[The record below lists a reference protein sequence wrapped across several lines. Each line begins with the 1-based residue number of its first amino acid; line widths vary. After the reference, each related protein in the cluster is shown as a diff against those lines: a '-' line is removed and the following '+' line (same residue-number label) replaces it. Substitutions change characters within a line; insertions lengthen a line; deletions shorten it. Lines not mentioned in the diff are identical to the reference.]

1 MAGQGISCLPPRPP
15 LDRAIPAISANHP
28 GRSRYASAAMRRN
41 RTASDRSQGDFM
53 FKKFVLVCCFV
64 LTCAPAYSG
73 VKEHRALAEELIKIT
88 DGDTVMEKM
97 KAQVAMIF
105 QQITA
110 QMNVQEADKPK
121 LEKYSKRFDAI
132 LKEDMSWNKVKDQY
146 LDLYTKVFTEEET
159 KGLVDFYK
167 SDLGKKV
174 TAKMPELMQQSMTV
188 ARSYMQNVVPKLE
201 GLTEE
206 MRKEFAPAA
215 PAAPAPA
222 PAPQKDGKK

>member
-1 MAGQGISCLPPRPP
+1 
-15 LDRAIPAISANHP
+15 
-28 GRSRYASAAMRRN
+28 
-41 RTASDRSQGDFM
+41 M

-64 LTCAPAYSG
+64 LSCAPAHSG

-97 KAQVAMIF
+97 KAQVTMIF

-110 QMNVQEADKPK
+110 QMNVQDADKPK
-121 LEKYSKRFDAI
+121 LEKYSKRFDSI
-132 LKEDMSWNKVKDQY
+132 LKEDMAWDKVKDQY

-174 TAKMPELMQQSMTV
+174 TAKMPDLMQQSMTV
-188 ARSYMQNVVPKLE
+188 ARTYMQTVVPKLE
-201 GLTEE
+201 GLTEA
-206 MRKEFAPAA
+206 MRKDFAPAA
-215 PAAPAPA
+215 PATPAAPAPA
-222 PAPQKDGKK
+222 ETPKKDGKK